1 MAGSTVTTDQEKPI
15 AVAVRPVASR
25 MGAAGGLDAF
35 ADPLVDHDSALHSDL
50 VQLGAQ
56 LVGAAG
62 AARDAGDEDDAG
74 AVEGDQGGGLAGSA
88 GDPAEFLL
96 GDLA

>member
-1 MAGSTVTTDQEKPI
+1 MKPGDVGGVDGGHGPGE
-15 AVAVRPVASR
+15 ADRGG
-25 MGAAGGLDAF
+25 GAAGRGRGLDAF
-35 ADPLVDHDSALHSDL
+35 ADLLVDHDPALHSDL
-50 VQLGAQ
+50 VR

-74 AVEGDQGGGLAGSA
+74 RRRGDQGGLAPSA

-96 GDLA
+96 GDVA